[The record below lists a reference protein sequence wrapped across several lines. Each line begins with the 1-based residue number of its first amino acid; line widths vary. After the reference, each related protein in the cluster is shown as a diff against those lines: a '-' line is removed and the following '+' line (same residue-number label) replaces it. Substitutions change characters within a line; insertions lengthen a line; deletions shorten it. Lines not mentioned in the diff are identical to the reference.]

1 MPGLGDKGL
10 IGRARRLVRKWRS
23 PGPDPFAT
31 LELQTHLTR
40 LSAELRDLQRE
51 RVPRFAIHH
60 HAEAATRAYEMTL
73 ADACRL
79 IGIPPAE
86 GRDRDAR
93 ILLMEAELVGA
104 GWAW

>member
-1 MPGLGDKGL
+1 MPSLMERVRQAL
-10 IGRARRLVRKWRS
+10 AARRRR
-23 PGPDPFAT
+23 GPDPFET
-31 LELQTHLTR
+31 LELQMRLGR
-40 LSAELRDLQRE
+40 LSAELQELARE

-79 IGIPPAE
+79 IGIAPAE
-86 GRDRDAR
+86 SGERASR